1 MSSAHVVTGT
11 LVEEPSRSLRHRIKI
26 VAFVY
31 LSNSMWSLMRYTS
44 TRTPAL
50 LWLRLAV
57 STFFLALWLPF
68 CGLRASEKP
77 GSGKL
82 ALFSGVQG
90 CLGCWNLFAFSSL
103 AMFVSTVI
111 LICQTCAPVFA
122 AGNATCTLDPENVS
136 SIPEEQPLV
145 IRAYMCEQSNPSVEH
160 VVTGLLCIAMS
171 VASFSTAFHG
181 RKTGK
186 AKMVHVVTVEPTS
199 ANPLHIPIIP
209 EDAMDSRAIQTSDDS
224 YNDSCNHIYGTASG
238 TDQNEENA

>member
-1 MSSAHVVTGT
+1 MSSTQNVHVVTGT

-26 VAFVY
+26 VALVY
-31 LSNSMWSLMRYTS
+31 LSNSIWSFVRYTS
-44 TRTPAL
+44 TRTPSA
-50 LWLRLAV
+50 LWLRLAIA
-57 STFFLALWLPF
+57 TFFFALWLPF

-103 AMFVSTVI
+103 TMFVSTVI

-122 AGNATCTLDPENVS
+122 AGNVTCTLDPENVS
-136 SIPEEQPLV
+136 NIPGEQPLV
-145 IRAYMCEQSNPSVEH
+145 LHAYTCEQPNPSVEH
-160 VVTGLLCIAMS
+160 VVTGLMCIAMS

-186 AKMVHVVTVEPTS
+186 AKMVHVSQSNQLVWIVLECHRYRKIQWICVRS
-199 ANPLHIPIIP
+199 RLAMFHIMTY
-209 EDAMDSRAIQTSDDS
+209 AA
-224 YNDSCNHIYGTASG
+224 A
-238 TDQNEENA
+238 